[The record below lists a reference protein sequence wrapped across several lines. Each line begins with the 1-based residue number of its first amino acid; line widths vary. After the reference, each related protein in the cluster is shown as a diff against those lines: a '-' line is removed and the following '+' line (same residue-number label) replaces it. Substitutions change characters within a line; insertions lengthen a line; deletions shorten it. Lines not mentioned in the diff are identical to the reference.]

1 MTPIYIVNVTSVAQC
16 TTTYEIE
23 AENEEE
29 AENNYSRGE
38 IVSQDFE
45 NDGFTDNV
53 DSVSVKEG

>member
-29 AENNYSRGE
+29 AENNYSEGE

-45 NDGFTDNV
+45 NNGFTDNV

>member
-23 AENEEE
+23 AEN
-29 AENNYSRGE
+29 NYSGGE

-45 NDGFTDNV
+45 NDGFTDSV

>member
-29 AENNYSRGE
+29 AENNYLGGE